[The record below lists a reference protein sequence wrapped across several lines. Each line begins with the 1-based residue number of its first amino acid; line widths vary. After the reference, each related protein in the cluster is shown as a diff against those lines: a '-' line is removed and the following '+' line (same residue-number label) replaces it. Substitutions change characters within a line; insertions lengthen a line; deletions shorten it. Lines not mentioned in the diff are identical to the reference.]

1 MLQKISNK
9 CCAFELSI
17 NQNNPGKQKSLN
29 IKQPNLT
36 LITIR
41 NVYWA
46 PKQYIRLISEGS
58 CDTEEWSNDAENSAL
73 HHINKLHL
81 KKYILK
87 IYSYFKLNFVLNY
100 VEYGD
105 AEYVLYK
112 H

>member
-1 MLQKISNK
+1 MTLKI
-9 CCAFELSI
+9 
-17 NQNNPGKQKSLN
+17 G
-29 IKQPNLT
+29 
-36 LITIR
+36 
-41 NVYWA
+41 V
-46 PKQYIRLISEGS
+46 
-58 CDTEEWSNDAENSAL
+58 
-73 HHINKLHL
+73 NKLHF

>member
-1 MLQKISNK
+1 MFLEHQNSILDWFLKDHVTLKI
-9 CCAFELSI
+9 
-17 NQNNPGKQKSLN
+17 G
-29 IKQPNLT
+29 
-36 LITIR
+36 
-41 NVYWA
+41 V
-46 PKQYIRLISEGS
+46 
-58 CDTEEWSNDAENSAL
+58 
-73 HHINKLHL
+73 NKLHF